1 MEATKNNTVRIEE
14 FLNSLDNRTEINDN
28 LVNYVD
34 IENIDFS
41 NPYQSIYEM
50 VDENDG
56 FNIEVIYY
64 STAIQ
69 YLMENDNSLR
79 ESLELA
85 DAMGYSAGD
94 LNSEILASILKSE
107 NARNDF
113 RDLETEINDFFLD
126 LDLEEEEEN

>member
-41 NPYQSIYEM
+41 NAYQSIYEM

-56 FNIEVIYY
+56 FNIKVIYY

-85 DAMGYSAGD
+85 DEMGYSAGD

-113 RDLETEINDFFLD
+113 RYLETEINDFFLD
-126 LDLEEEEEN
+126 LEEEEEEEN